1 MKFSISHI
9 LPIVLSLYVFSV
21 ELSAQT
27 LESASSLIKTDKV
40 MTHDPVMIK
49 EKDTYYLFATG
60 QGISV
65 MSSKDMDNWKFEP
78 PVFEEAPKW
87 AVNLI
92 DGYNGHTWAPDV
104 IYHGGLYHL
113 FYSCSAFGKNTSAIG
128 HATTPTLDR
137 KDPAFKWTDHGMVI
151 QSVPNRDSWNAIDP
165 NIIIDERGIPWM
177 CFGSFWD
184 GIKLVRL
191 TDDLN
196 AVAEPQEWY
205 SLSRRQHSVSMKAED
220 AGDGA
225 VEAPFIM
232 KHAEYY
238 YLFVSFD
245 YCCRGLQSDYK
256 VAVGRSK
263 DVRGP
268 YFDRDGKSMEVGGGS
283 IMVKGNKDWAG
294 IGHCAVYEFS
304 GKSYFIAHA
313 YSTKEDGVPKLIIRK
328 IRWTSDGWPEIDF

>member
-1 MKFSISHI
+1 MKFSTRILTAFIVGSSFAI
-9 LPIVLSLYVFSV
+9 LPV
-21 ELSAQT
+21 SARAAADDIIT
-27 LESASSLIKTDKV
+27 VDKV

-65 MSSKDMDNWKFEP
+65 MSSRDMKNWKFEP
-78 PVFEEAPKW
+78 SVFSEAPQW
-87 AVNLI
+87 AVELI

-104 IYHGGLYHL
+104 IYHNGLYHL

-137 KDPAFKWTDHGMVI
+137 EDPRFKWTDHGMVI

-165 NIIIDERGIPWM
+165 NIIIDEKGTPWM
-177 CFGSFWD
+177 TFGSFWD

-205 SLSRRQHSVSMKAED
+205 SISRRQRSVSVKSED

-232 KHAEYY
+232 KHGEYY

-245 YCCRGLQSDYK
+245 YCCRGLKSDYK

-268 YFDRDGKSMEVGGGS
+268 YLDRDGKSMEYGGGT
-283 IMVKGNKDWAG
+283 IIVKGDKNWAG
-294 IGHCAVYEFS
+294 IGHCAAYKFE
-304 GKSYFIAHA
+304 GKYYFIAHA
-313 YSTKEDGVPKLIIRK
+313 YSVKNDGTPMLYVRTIK
-328 IRWTSDGWPEIDF
+328 WTEDGWPIVG

>member
-1 MKFSISHI
+1 MKFSIQLLTAFIVGSSFAI
-9 LPIVLSLYVFSV
+9 LPV
-21 ELSAQT
+21 SARAAADDIIT
-27 LESASSLIKTDKV
+27 VDKV

-65 MSSKDMDNWKFEP
+65 MSSRDMKNWKFEP
-78 PVFEEAPKW
+78 SVFSEAPQW
-87 AVNLI
+87 AVELI

-137 KDPAFKWTDHGMVI
+137 KDPRFKWTDHGMVI

-165 NIIIDERGIPWM
+165 NIIIDEKGTPWM
-177 CFGSFWD
+177 TFGSFWD

-205 SLSRRQHSVSMKAED
+205 SISHRQRSVSVKSED

-232 KHAEYY
+232 KHGEYY

-245 YCCRGLQSDYK
+245 YCCRGLKSDYK

-268 YFDRDGKSMEVGGGS
+268 YLDRDGKSMEYGGGT
-283 IMVKGNKDWAG
+283 IIVKGDKNWAG
-294 IGHCAVYEFS
+294 IGHCAAYKFE
-304 GKSYFIAHA
+304 GKYYFIAHA
-313 YSTKEDGVPKLIIRK
+313 YSVKNDGTPMLYVRTIK
-328 IRWTSDGWPEIDF
+328 WTEDGWPIVG

>member
-1 MKFSISHI
+1 MKFGIQLLTAFIVGSSFAI
-9 LPIVLSLYVFSV
+9 LPV
-21 ELSAQT
+21 SARAAADDIIT
-27 LESASSLIKTDKV
+27 VDKV

-65 MSSKDMDNWKFEP
+65 MSSRDMKNWKFEP
-78 PVFEEAPKW
+78 SVFSEAPQW
-87 AVNLI
+87 AVELI

-137 KDPAFKWTDHGMVI
+137 KDPRFKWTDHGMVI

-165 NIIIDERGIPWM
+165 NIIIDEKGTPWM
-177 CFGSFWD
+177 TFGSFWD

-205 SLSRRQHSVSMKAED
+205 SISRRQRSVSVKSED

-232 KHAEYY
+232 KHGEYY

-245 YCCRGLQSDYK
+245 YCCRGLKSDYK

-268 YFDRDGKSMEVGGGS
+268 YLDRDGKSMEYGGGT
-283 IMVKGNKDWAG
+283 IIVKGDKNWAG
-294 IGHCAVYEFS
+294 IGHCAAYKFE
-304 GKSYFIAHA
+304 GKYYFIAHA
-313 YSTKEDGVPKLIIRK
+313 YSVKNDGTPMLYVRTIK
-328 IRWTSDGWPEIDF
+328 WTEDGWPIVG

>member
-1 MKFSISHI
+1 MKFSTRILMTFIVGSSFAI
-9 LPIVLSLYVFSV
+9 LPASV
-21 ELSAQT
+21 RAAADDIIT
-27 LESASSLIKTDKV
+27 VDKV

-65 MSSKDMDNWKFEP
+65 MSSRDMKNWKFEP
-78 PVFEEAPKW
+78 SVFSEAPQW
-87 AVNLI
+87 AVELI

-104 IYHGGLYHL
+104 IYHNGLYHL

-137 KDPAFKWTDHGMVI
+137 KDPRFKWTDHGMVI

-165 NIIIDERGIPWM
+165 NIIIDEKGTPWM
-177 CFGSFWD
+177 TFGSFWD

-205 SLSRRQHSVSMKAED
+205 SISRRQRSVSVKSED

-232 KHAEYY
+232 KHGEYY

-245 YCCRGLQSDYK
+245 YCCRGLKSDYK

-268 YFDRDGKSMEVGGGS
+268 YLDRDGKSMEHGGGT
-283 IMVKGNKDWAG
+283 IIVKGDKNWAG
-294 IGHCAVYEFS
+294 IGHCAAYKFE
-304 GKSYFIAHA
+304 GKYYFIAHA
-313 YSTKEDGVPKLIIRK
+313 YSVKNDGTPMLYVRTIK
-328 IRWTSDGWPEIDF
+328 WTEDGWPIVG

>member
-1 MKFSISHI
+1 MKFSIQLLTAFIVGSSFAI
-9 LPIVLSLYVFSV
+9 LPV
-21 ELSAQT
+21 SARAAADDIIT
-27 LESASSLIKTDKV
+27 VDKV

-65 MSSKDMDNWKFEP
+65 MSSRDMKNWKFEP
-78 PVFEEAPKW
+78 SVFSEAPQW
-87 AVNLI
+87 AVELI

-104 IYHGGLYHL
+104 IYHNGLYHL

-137 KDPAFKWTDHGMVI
+137 EDPRFKWTDHGMVI

-165 NIIIDERGIPWM
+165 NIIIDEKGTPWM
-177 CFGSFWD
+177 TFGSFWD

-205 SLSRRQHSVSMKAED
+205 SISRRQRSVSVKSED

-232 KHAEYY
+232 KHGEYY

-245 YCCRGLQSDYK
+245 YCCRGLKSDYK

-268 YFDRDGKSMEVGGGS
+268 YLDRDGKSMEYGGGT
-283 IMVKGNKDWAG
+283 IIVKGDKNWAG
-294 IGHCAVYEFS
+294 IGHCAAYKFE
-304 GKSYFIAHA
+304 GKYYFIAHA
-313 YSTKEDGVPKLIIRK
+313 YSVKNDGTPMLYVRTIK
-328 IRWTSDGWPEIDF
+328 WTEDGWPIVG

>member
-1 MKFSISHI
+1 MKFGIQLLTAFIVGSSFAI
-9 LPIVLSLYVFSV
+9 LPV
-21 ELSAQT
+21 SARAAADDIIT
-27 LESASSLIKTDKV
+27 VDKV

-65 MSSKDMDNWKFEP
+65 MSSRDMKNWKFEP
-78 PVFEEAPKW
+78 SVFSEAPQW
-87 AVNLI
+87 AVELI

-104 IYHGGLYHL
+104 IYHNGLYHL

-137 KDPAFKWTDHGMVI
+137 EDPRFKWTDHGMVI

-165 NIIIDERGIPWM
+165 NIIIDEKGTPWM
-177 CFGSFWD
+177 TFGSFWD

-205 SLSRRQHSVSMKAED
+205 SISRRQRSVSVKSED

-232 KHAEYY
+232 KHGEYY

-245 YCCRGLQSDYK
+245 YCCRGLKSDYK

-268 YFDRDGKSMEVGGGS
+268 YLDRDGKSMEYGGGT
-283 IMVKGNKDWAG
+283 IIVKGDKNWAG
-294 IGHCAVYEFS
+294 IGHCAAYKFE
-304 GKSYFIAHA
+304 GKYYFIAHA
-313 YSTKEDGVPKLIIRK
+313 YSVKNDGTPMLYVRTIK
-328 IRWTSDGWPEIDF
+328 WTEDGWPIVG

>member
-1 MKFSISHI
+1 MKLRIRLLTAFIVGSSFAI
-9 LPIVLSLYVFSV
+9 LPASV
-21 ELSAQT
+21 RASADDIIT
-27 LESASSLIKTDKV
+27 VDKV

-49 EKDTYYLFATG
+49 DKDTYYLFATG

-65 MSSKDMDNWKFEP
+65 MSSRDMKNWKFEP
-78 PVFEEAPKW
+78 SVFAEAPQW
-87 AVNLI
+87 AVDLI

-137 KDPAFKWTDHGMVI
+137 KDPRFKWTDHGKVI

-165 NIIIDERGIPWM
+165 NIIIDEKGTPWM
-177 CFGSFWD
+177 SFGSFWD

-205 SLSRRQHSVSMKAED
+205 SISRRQRSVNVKAVD

-232 KHAEYY
+232 KHGEYY

-245 YCCRGLQSDYK
+245 YCCRGLKSDYK

-263 DVRGP
+263 KVCGP
-268 YFDRDGKSMEVGGGS
+268 YFDRDGKSMEHGGGT
-283 IMVKGNKDWAG
+283 ILVKGNKDWAG
-294 IGHCAVYEFS
+294 IGHCAAYEFD

-313 YSTKEDGVPKLIIRK
+313 YSTKEDGAPKLIIRE
-328 IRWTSDGWPEIDF
+328 INWTSDGWPEVEIY

>member
-1 MKFSISHI
+1 MKFSTRILMTFIVGSSFAI
-9 LPIVLSLYVFSV
+9 LPASV
-21 ELSAQT
+21 RAAADDIIT
-27 LESASSLIKTDKV
+27 VDKV

-65 MSSKDMDNWKFEP
+65 MSSRDMKNWKFEP
-78 PVFEEAPKW
+78 SVFSEAPQW
-87 AVNLI
+87 AVELI

-104 IYHGGLYHL
+104 IYHGGQYHL

-137 KDPAFKWTDHGMVI
+137 KDPRFKWTDHGMVI

-165 NIIIDERGIPWM
+165 NIIIDEKGTPWM
-177 CFGSFWD
+177 TFGSFWD

-205 SLSRRQHSVSMKAED
+205 SISRRQRSVSVKSED

-232 KHAEYY
+232 KHGEYY

-245 YCCRGLQSDYK
+245 YCCRGLKSDYK

-268 YFDRDGKSMEVGGGS
+268 YLDRDGKSMEYGGGT
-283 IMVKGNKDWAG
+283 IIVKGDKNWAG
-294 IGHCAVYEFS
+294 IGHCAAYKFE
-304 GKSYFIAHA
+304 GKYYFIAHA
-313 YSTKEDGVPKLIIRK
+313 YSVKNDGTPMLYVRTIK
-328 IRWTSDGWPEIDF
+328 WTEDGWPIVG

>member
-1 MKFSISHI
+1 MKHI
-9 LPIVLSLYVFSV
+9 ALLALMSMAVATGDVYSQQNRPSV
-21 ELSAQT
+21 IT
-27 LESASSLIKTDKV
+27 TDNV

-49 EKDTYYLFATG
+49 ENNTYYLFATG

-65 MSSKDMDNWKFEP
+65 MSSKDMNNWKFEP

-87 AVNLI
+87 AVELI
-92 DGYNGHTWAPDV
+92 DGYKGHTWAPDV
-104 IYHGGLYHL
+104 IYHNGLYHI

-137 KDPAFKWTDHGMVI
+137 EDPRFEWTDHGMVI

-165 NIIIDERGIPWM
+165 NIIIDEKGTPWM
-177 CFGSFWD
+177 SFGSFWD

-191 TDDLN
+191 TGDLN

-205 SLSRRQHSVSMKAED
+205 SISRRQRSVNVKAED

-232 KHAEYY
+232 KHGGYY

-263 DVRGP
+263 NVCGP
-268 YFDRDGKSMEVGGGS
+268 YLDRDGKSMEHGGGT
-283 IMVKGNKDWAG
+283 ILVKGNKDWAG
-294 IGHCAVYEFS
+294 IGHCAAYEFD

-313 YSTKEDGVPKLIIRK
+313 YSVKEDGAPKLIIREIK
-328 IRWTSDGWPEIDF
+328 WTSDGWPDIIF

>member
-1 MKFSISHI
+1 MKFSIQLLTAFIVGSSFAI
-9 LPIVLSLYVFSV
+9 LPV
-21 ELSAQT
+21 SARAAADDIIT
-27 LESASSLIKTDKV
+27 VDKV

-65 MSSKDMDNWKFEP
+65 MSSRDMKNWKFEP
-78 PVFEEAPKW
+78 SVFSEAPQW
-87 AVNLI
+87 AVELI

-128 HATTPTLDR
+128 HATTPILDR
-137 KDPAFKWTDHGMVI
+137 EDPRFKWTDHGMVI

-165 NIIIDERGIPWM
+165 NIIIDEKGTPWM
-177 CFGSFWD
+177 TFGSFWD

-205 SLSRRQHSVSMKAED
+205 SISRRQRSVSVKSED

-232 KHAEYY
+232 KHGEYY

-245 YCCRGLQSDYK
+245 YCCRGLKSDYK

-268 YFDRDGKSMEVGGGS
+268 YLDRDGKSMEYGGGT
-283 IMVKGNKDWAG
+283 IIVKGDKNWAG
-294 IGHCAVYEFS
+294 IGHCAAYKFE
-304 GKSYFIAHA
+304 GKYYFIAHA
-313 YSTKEDGVPKLIIRK
+313 YSVKNDGTPMLYVRTIK
-328 IRWTSDGWPEIDF
+328 WTEDGWPIVG

>member
-1 MKFSISHI
+1 MKFRIQLFTAFIVGSSFAI
-9 LPIVLSLYVFSV
+9 LPVQARA
-21 ELSAQT
+21 SADDNIT
-27 LESASSLIKTDKV
+27 VDKV

-65 MSSKDMDNWKFEP
+65 MSSRDMKNWKYES
-78 PVFEEAPKW
+78 PVFTDAPQW
-87 AVNLI
+87 AVDLI

-137 KDPAFKWTDHGMVI
+137 KDPRFKWTDHGMVI

-165 NIIIDERGIPWM
+165 NIIIDEKGTPWM
-177 CFGSFWD
+177 TFGSFWD

-205 SLSRRQHSVSMKAED
+205 SISRRQRSFSVKSED

-225 VEAPFIM
+225 VEAPFII
-232 KHAEYY
+232 KRGEYY

-268 YFDRDGKSMEVGGGS
+268 YLDREGKSMEHGGGT
-283 IMVKGNKDWAG
+283 IIVKGDKDWAG
-294 IGHCAVYEFS
+294 IGHCAAYKFDGEY
-304 GKSYFIAHA
+304 YFIAHA
-313 YSTKEDGVPKLIIRK
+313 YSAKNDGTPMLYIRTMK
-328 IRWTSDGWPEIDF
+328 WTEDGWPEIL

>member
-1 MKFSISHI
+1 MKFSTRI
-9 LPIVLSLYVFSV
+9 LMTFIVGSSFAIQPV
-21 ELSAQT
+21 SARAAADDIIT
-27 LESASSLIKTDKV
+27 VDKV

-65 MSSKDMDNWKFEP
+65 MSSRDMKNWKFEP
-78 PVFEEAPKW
+78 SVFAEAPKW
-87 AVNLI
+87 AVELI

-104 IYHGGLYHL
+104 IYHNGLYHL

-137 KDPAFKWTDHGMVI
+137 EDPRFKWTDHGMVI

-165 NIIIDERGIPWM
+165 NIIIDEKGTPWM
-177 CFGSFWD
+177 TFGSFWD

-205 SLSRRQHSVSMKAED
+205 SISRRQRSVSVKSED

-232 KHAEYY
+232 KHGEYY

-245 YCCRGLQSDYK
+245 YCCRGLKSDYK

-268 YFDRDGKSMEVGGGS
+268 YLDRDGKSMEYGGGT
-283 IMVKGNKDWAG
+283 IIVKGDKNWAG
-294 IGHCAVYEFS
+294 IGHCAAYKFE
-304 GKSYFIAHA
+304 GKYYFIAHA
-313 YSTKEDGVPKLIIRK
+313 YSVKNDGTPMLYVRTIK
-328 IRWTSDGWPEIDF
+328 WTEDGWPIVG

>member
-1 MKFSISHI
+1 MTFIVGSSFAI
-9 LPIVLSLYVFSV
+9 LPV
-21 ELSAQT
+21 SARAAADDIIT
-27 LESASSLIKTDKV
+27 VDKV

-65 MSSKDMDNWKFEP
+65 MSSRDMKNWKFEP
-78 PVFEEAPKW
+78 SVFSEAPQW
-87 AVNLI
+87 AVELI

-104 IYHGGLYHL
+104 IYHGGQYHL

-137 KDPAFKWTDHGMVI
+137 KDPRFKWTDHGMVI

-165 NIIIDERGIPWM
+165 NIIIDEKGTPWM
-177 CFGSFWD
+177 TFGSFWD

-205 SLSRRQHSVSMKAED
+205 SISRRQRSVSVKSED

-232 KHAEYY
+232 KHGEYY

-245 YCCRGLQSDYK
+245 YCCRGLKSDYK

-268 YFDRDGKSMEVGGGS
+268 YLDRDGKSMEVGGGS

-294 IGHCAVYEFS
+294 IGHCAAYEFG

-313 YSTKEDGVPKLIIRK
+313 YSTKEDGTPKLIIREIK
-328 IRWTSDGWPEIDF
+328 WTSDGWPEVEF

>member
-1 MKFSISHI
+1 MKFGIQLLTAFIVGSSFAI
-9 LPIVLSLYVFSV
+9 LPV
-21 ELSAQT
+21 SARAAADDIIT
-27 LESASSLIKTDKV
+27 VDKV

-65 MSSKDMDNWKFEP
+65 MSSRDMKNWKFEP
-78 PVFEEAPKW
+78 SVFSEAPQW
-87 AVNLI
+87 AVELI

-104 IYHGGLYHL
+104 IYYGGLYHL

-137 KDPAFKWTDHGMVI
+137 EDPRFKWTDHGMVI

-165 NIIIDERGIPWM
+165 NIIIDEKGTPWM
-177 CFGSFWD
+177 TFGSFWD

-205 SLSRRQHSVSMKAED
+205 SISRRQRSVSVKSED

-232 KHAEYY
+232 KHGEYY

-245 YCCRGLQSDYK
+245 YCCRGLKSDYK

-268 YFDRDGKSMEVGGGS
+268 YLDRDGKSMEYGGGT
-283 IMVKGNKDWAG
+283 IIVKGDKNWAG
-294 IGHCAVYEFS
+294 IGHCAAYKFE
-304 GKSYFIAHA
+304 GKYYFIAHA
-313 YSTKEDGVPKLIIRK
+313 YSVKNDGTPMLYVRTIK
-328 IRWTSDGWPEIDF
+328 WTEDGWPIVG

>member
-1 MKFSISHI
+1 MKVRIQLLTAFIVGSSFAI
-9 LPIVLSLYVFSV
+9 LPV
-21 ELSAQT
+21 SARAAADDIIT
-27 LESASSLIKTDKV
+27 VDKV

-65 MSSKDMDNWKFEP
+65 MSSRDMKNWKFEP
-78 PVFEEAPKW
+78 SVFSEAPQW
-87 AVNLI
+87 AVELI

-104 IYHGGLYHL
+104 IYHNGLYHL

-137 KDPAFKWTDHGMVI
+137 EDPRFKWTDHGMVI

-165 NIIIDERGIPWM
+165 NIIIDEKGTPWM
-177 CFGSFWD
+177 TFGSFWD

-205 SLSRRQHSVSMKAED
+205 SISRRQRSVSVKSED

-232 KHAEYY
+232 KHGEYY

-245 YCCRGLQSDYK
+245 YCCRGLKSDYK

-268 YFDRDGKSMEVGGGS
+268 YLDRDGKSMEYGGGT
-283 IMVKGNKDWAG
+283 IIVKGDKNWAG
-294 IGHCAVYEFS
+294 IGHCAAYKFE
-304 GKSYFIAHA
+304 GKYYFIAHA
-313 YSTKEDGVPKLIIRK
+313 YSVKNDGTPMLYVRTIK
-328 IRWTSDGWPEIDF
+328 WTEDGWPIVG

>member
-1 MKFSISHI
+1 MTFIVGSSFAI
-9 LPIVLSLYVFSV
+9 LPASV
-21 ELSAQT
+21 RAAADDIIT
-27 LESASSLIKTDKV
+27 VDKV

-65 MSSKDMDNWKFEP
+65 MSSRDMKNWKFEP
-78 PVFEEAPKW
+78 SVFSEAPQW
-87 AVNLI
+87 AVELI

-104 IYHGGLYHL
+104 IYHNGLYHL

-137 KDPAFKWTDHGMVI
+137 EDPRFKWTDHGMVI

-165 NIIIDERGIPWM
+165 NIIIDEKGTPWM
-177 CFGSFWD
+177 TFGSFWD

-205 SLSRRQHSVSMKAED
+205 SISRRQRSVSVKSED

-232 KHAEYY
+232 KHGEYY

-245 YCCRGLQSDYK
+245 YCCRGLKSDYK

-268 YFDRDGKSMEVGGGS
+268 YLDRDGKSMEYGGGT
-283 IMVKGNKDWAG
+283 IIVKGDKNWAG
-294 IGHCAVYEFS
+294 IGHCAAYKFE
-304 GKSYFIAHA
+304 GKYYFIAHA
-313 YSTKEDGVPKLIIRK
+313 YSVKNDGTPMLYVRTIK
-328 IRWTSDGWPEIDF
+328 WTEDGWPIVG

>member
-1 MKFSISHI
+1 MKFSTRILMTFIVGSSFAI
-9 LPIVLSLYVFSV
+9 LPV
-21 ELSAQT
+21 SARAAADDIIT
-27 LESASSLIKTDKV
+27 VDKV

-65 MSSKDMDNWKFEP
+65 MSSRDMKNWKFEP
-78 PVFEEAPKW
+78 SVFSEAPQW
-87 AVNLI
+87 AVELI

-104 IYHGGLYHL
+104 IYHGGQYHL

-137 KDPAFKWTDHGMVI
+137 KDPRFKWTDHGMVI

-165 NIIIDERGIPWM
+165 NIIIDEKGTPWM
-177 CFGSFWD
+177 TFGSFWD

-205 SLSRRQHSVSMKAED
+205 SISRRQRSVSVKSED

-232 KHAEYY
+232 KHGEYY

-245 YCCRGLQSDYK
+245 YCCRGLKSDYK

-268 YFDRDGKSMEVGGGS
+268 YLDRDGKSMEYGGGT
-283 IMVKGNKDWAG
+283 IIVKGDKNWAG
-294 IGHCAVYEFS
+294 IGHCAAYKFE
-304 GKSYFIAHA
+304 GKYYFIAHA
-313 YSTKEDGVPKLIIRK
+313 YSVKNDGTPMLYVRTIK
-328 IRWTSDGWPEIDF
+328 WTEDGWPIVG

>member
-1 MKFSISHI
+1 MKFGIQLLTAFIVGSSFAI
-9 LPIVLSLYVFSV
+9 LPV
-21 ELSAQT
+21 SARAAADDIIT
-27 LESASSLIKTDKV
+27 VDKV

-65 MSSKDMDNWKFEP
+65 MSSRDMKNWKFEP
-78 PVFEEAPKW
+78 SVFAEAPKW
-87 AVNLI
+87 AVELI

-104 IYHGGLYHL
+104 IYHNGLYHL

-137 KDPAFKWTDHGMVI
+137 EDPRFKWTDHGMVI

-165 NIIIDERGIPWM
+165 NIIIDEKGTPWM
-177 CFGSFWD
+177 TFGSFWD

-191 TDDLN
+191 TEDLN
-196 AVAEPQEWY
+196 SVAEPQEWY
-205 SLSRRQHSVSMKAED
+205 SISRRQRSVSVKGED

-232 KHAEYY
+232 KYDEYY

-245 YCCRGLQSDYK
+245 YCCRGLKSDYK

-268 YFDRDGKSMEVGGGS
+268 YLDRDGKSMEYGGGT
-283 IMVKGNKDWAG
+283 IIVKGDKNWAG
-294 IGHCAVYEFS
+294 IGHCAAYKFE
-304 GKSYFIAHA
+304 GKYYFIAHA
-313 YSTKEDGVPKLIIRK
+313 YSVKNDGTPMLYVRTIK
-328 IRWTSDGWPEIDF
+328 WTEDGWPIVG

>member
-1 MKFSISHI
+1 MKHI
-9 LPIVLSLYVFSV
+9 ALLIILLFTVVIGDVYSKGKKSYSV
-21 ELSAQT
+21 PVDS
-27 LESASSLIKTDKV
+27 V

-65 MSSKDMDNWKFEP
+65 MSSLDMKNWKFEP
-78 PVFEEAPKW
+78 PVFADAPLW
-87 AVNLI
+87 AVKLI

-137 KDPAFKWTDHGMVI
+137 KDPRFKWTDHGMVI

-165 NIIIDERGIPWM
+165 NIIIDEKGTPWM
-177 CFGSFWD
+177 TFGSFWD

-205 SLSRRQHSVSMKAED
+205 SVSRRQRSVSVKGVD

-232 KHAEYY
+232 KHGEYY

-245 YCCRGLQSDYK
+245 YCCRGVQSDYK
-256 VAVGRSK
+256 VAVGRSR

-268 YFDRDGKSMEVGGGS
+268 YLDREGKSMEVGGGS

-294 IGHCAVYEFS
+294 IGHCAAYEFD

-313 YSTKEDGVPKLIIRK
+313 YSMKENGTPKLIIRQIK
-328 IRWTSDGWPEIDF
+328 WTSDGWPEVDL

>member
-1 MKFSISHI
+1 MKFSTRILMTFIVGSSFAI
-9 LPIVLSLYVFSV
+9 LPV
-21 ELSAQT
+21 SARAAADDIIT
-27 LESASSLIKTDKV
+27 VDKV

-65 MSSKDMDNWKFEP
+65 MSSRDMKNWKFEP
-78 PVFEEAPKW
+78 SVFSEAPQW
-87 AVNLI
+87 AVELI

-104 IYHGGLYHL
+104 IYHGGQYHL

-137 KDPAFKWTDHGMVI
+137 KDPRFKWTDHGMVI

-165 NIIIDERGIPWM
+165 NIIIDEKGTPWM
-177 CFGSFWD
+177 TFGSFWD

-205 SLSRRQHSVSMKAED
+205 SISRRQRSVSVKSED

-232 KHAEYY
+232 KHGEYY

-245 YCCRGLQSDYK
+245 YCCRGLKSDYK

-268 YFDRDGKSMEVGGGS
+268 YLDRDGKSMEVGGGS

-294 IGHCAVYEFS
+294 IGHCAAYEFG

-313 YSTKEDGVPKLIIRK
+313 YSTKEDGTPKLIIREIK
-328 IRWTSDGWPEIDF
+328 WTSDGWPEVEF

>member
-1 MKFSISHI
+1 MKIVIQLLTAFIVGSSFAI
-9 LPIVLSLYVFSV
+9 LPVSARAVADDIVTV
-21 ELSAQT
+21 
-27 LESASSLIKTDKV
+27 DKV

-65 MSSKDMDNWKFEP
+65 MSSRDMKNWKFEP
-78 PVFEEAPKW
+78 SVFSEAPQW
-87 AVNLI
+87 AVELI

-104 IYHGGLYHL
+104 IYHGGQYHL

-137 KDPAFKWTDHGMVI
+137 KDPRFKWTDHGMVI

-165 NIIIDERGIPWM
+165 NIIIDEKGTPWM
-177 CFGSFWD
+177 TFGSFWD

-196 AVAEPQEWY
+196 AVTEPQEWY
-205 SLSRRQHSVSMKAED
+205 SISRRQRSVSVKSED

-232 KHAEYY
+232 KHGEYY

-245 YCCRGLQSDYK
+245 YCCRGLKSDYK

-268 YFDRDGKSMEVGGGS
+268 YLDRDGKSMEVGGGS

-294 IGHCAVYEFS
+294 IGHCAAYEFG

-313 YSTKEDGVPKLIIRK
+313 YSTKEDGAPKLIIREIK
-328 IRWTSDGWPEIDF
+328 WTSDGWPEVEMY

>member
-1 MKFSISHI
+1 MKFSTRILMTFIVGSSFAI
-9 LPIVLSLYVFSV
+9 LPV
-21 ELSAQT
+21 SARAAADDIIT
-27 LESASSLIKTDKV
+27 VDKV

-65 MSSKDMDNWKFEP
+65 MSSRDMKNWKFEP
-78 PVFEEAPKW
+78 SVFSEAPQW
-87 AVNLI
+87 AVELI

-137 KDPAFKWTDHGMVI
+137 EDPRFKWTDHGMVI

-165 NIIIDERGIPWM
+165 NIIIDEKGTPWM
-177 CFGSFWD
+177 TFGSFWD

-205 SLSRRQHSVSMKAED
+205 SISRRQRSVSVKSED

-232 KHAEYY
+232 KHGEYY

-245 YCCRGLQSDYK
+245 YCCRGLKSDYK

-268 YFDRDGKSMEVGGGS
+268 YLDRDGKSMEYGGGT
-283 IMVKGNKDWAG
+283 IIVKGDKNWAG
-294 IGHCAVYEFS
+294 IGHCAAYKFE
-304 GKSYFIAHA
+304 GKYYFIAHA
-313 YSTKEDGVPKLIIRK
+313 YSVKNDGTPMLYVRTIK
-328 IRWTSDGWPEIDF
+328 WTEDGWPIVG

>member
-1 MKFSISHI
+1 MKFSTRILMTFIVGSSFAI
-9 LPIVLSLYVFSV
+9 LPASV
-21 ELSAQT
+21 RAAADDIIT
-27 LESASSLIKTDKV
+27 VDKV

-65 MSSKDMDNWKFEP
+65 MSSRDMKNWKFEP
-78 PVFEEAPKW
+78 SVFSEAPQW
-87 AVNLI
+87 AVELI

-104 IYHGGLYHL
+104 IYHNGLYHL

-137 KDPAFKWTDHGMVI
+137 EDPRFKWTDHGMVI

-165 NIIIDERGIPWM
+165 NIIIDEKGTPWM
-177 CFGSFWD
+177 TFGSFWD

-205 SLSRRQHSVSMKAED
+205 SISHRQRSVSVKSED

-232 KHAEYY
+232 KHGEYY

-245 YCCRGLQSDYK
+245 YCCRGLKSDYK

-268 YFDRDGKSMEVGGGS
+268 YLDRDGKSMEYGGGT
-283 IMVKGNKDWAG
+283 IIVKGDKNWAG
-294 IGHCAVYEFS
+294 IGHCAAYKFE
-304 GKSYFIAHA
+304 GKYYFIAHA
-313 YSTKEDGVPKLIIRK
+313 YSVKNDGTPMLYVRTIK
-328 IRWTSDGWPEIDF
+328 WTEDGWPIVG

>member
-1 MKFSISHI
+1 MKFSIQLLTAFIVGSSFAI
-9 LPIVLSLYVFSV
+9 LPV
-21 ELSAQT
+21 SARAAADDIIT
-27 LESASSLIKTDKV
+27 VDKV

-49 EKDTYYLFATG
+49 EKDIYYLFATG

-65 MSSKDMDNWKFEP
+65 MSSRDMKNWKFEP
-78 PVFEEAPKW
+78 SVFSEAPKW
-87 AVNLI
+87 AVELI
-92 DGYNGHTWAPDV
+92 DGYHGHTWAPDV

-137 KDPAFKWTDHGMVI
+137 KNPRFKWTDHGMVI

-165 NIIIDERGIPWM
+165 NIIIDEKGTPWM
-177 CFGSFWD
+177 TFGSFWD
-184 GIKLVRL
+184 GIRLVRL
-191 TDDLN
+191 TEDLN
-196 AVAEPQEWY
+196 SVAEPQEWY
-205 SLSRRQHSVSMKAED
+205 SISRRQRSVSVKGVD

-232 KHAEYY
+232 KHGEYY

-245 YCCRGLQSDYK
+245 YCCRGLKSDYK

-268 YFDRDGKSMEVGGGS
+268 YLDRDGKSMEYGGGT
-283 IMVKGNKDWAG
+283 IIVKGDKNWAG
-294 IGHCAVYEFS
+294 IGHCAAYKFE
-304 GKSYFIAHA
+304 GKYYFIAHA
-313 YSTKEDGVPKLIIRK
+313 YSVKNDGTPMLYVRTIK
-328 IRWTSDGWPEIDF
+328 WTEDGWPIVG

>member
-1 MKFSISHI
+1 MKFSIQLLTAFIVGSSFAI
-9 LPIVLSLYVFSV
+9 LSV
-21 ELSAQT
+21 SVRAAADDIIT
-27 LESASSLIKTDKV
+27 VDKV

-65 MSSKDMDNWKFEP
+65 MSSRDMKNWKFEP
-78 PVFEEAPKW
+78 SVFSEAPQW
-87 AVNLI
+87 AVELI

-104 IYHGGLYHL
+104 IYHNGLYHL

-137 KDPAFKWTDHGMVI
+137 EDPRFKWTDHGMVI

-165 NIIIDERGIPWM
+165 NIIIDEKGTPWM
-177 CFGSFWD
+177 TFGSFWD

-205 SLSRRQHSVSMKAED
+205 SISHRQRSVSVKSED

-232 KHAEYY
+232 KHGEYY

-245 YCCRGLQSDYK
+245 YCCRGLKSDYK

-268 YFDRDGKSMEVGGGS
+268 YLDRDGKSMEYGGGT
-283 IMVKGNKDWAG
+283 IIVKGDKNWAG
-294 IGHCAVYEFS
+294 IGHCAAYKFE
-304 GKSYFIAHA
+304 GKYYFIAHA
-313 YSTKEDGVPKLIIRK
+313 YSVKNDGTPMLYVRTIK
-328 IRWTSDGWPEIDF
+328 WTEDGWPIVG

>member
-1 MKFSISHI
+1 MK
-9 LPIVLSLYVFSV
+9 
-21 ELSAQT
+21 
-27 LESASSLIKTDKV
+27 
-40 MTHDPVMIK
+40 
-49 EKDTYYLFATG
+49 
-60 QGISV
+60 
-65 MSSKDMDNWKFEP
+65 NWKFEP
-78 PVFEEAPKW
+78 SVFAEAPKW
-87 AVNLI
+87 AVDLI

-104 IYHGGLYHL
+104 IYHNGLYHL

-137 KDPAFKWTDHGMVI
+137 EDPRFKWTDHGMVI

-165 NIIIDERGIPWM
+165 NIIIDEKGTPWM
-177 CFGSFWD
+177 TFGSFWD

-205 SLSRRQHSVSMKAED
+205 SISRRQRSVSVKSED

-232 KHAEYY
+232 KHGEYY

-245 YCCRGLQSDYK
+245 YCCRGLKSDYK

-268 YFDRDGKSMEVGGGS
+268 YLDRDGKSMEHGGGT
-283 IMVKGNKDWAG
+283 IIVKGDKNWAG
-294 IGHCAVYEFS
+294 IGHCAAYKFE
-304 GKSYFIAHA
+304 GKYYFIAHA
-313 YSTKEDGVPKLIIRK
+313 YSVKNDGTPMLYVRTIK
-328 IRWTSDGWPEIDF
+328 WTEDGWPIVG

>member
-1 MKFSISHI
+1 MKLGIQLLTAFIVGSSFAI
-9 LPIVLSLYVFSV
+9 LPV
-21 ELSAQT
+21 SARAAADDIIT
-27 LESASSLIKTDKV
+27 VDKV

-65 MSSKDMDNWKFEP
+65 MSSRDMKNWKFEP
-78 PVFEEAPKW
+78 SVFAEAPKW
-87 AVNLI
+87 AVDLI

-104 IYHGGLYHL
+104 IYHNGWYHL

-137 KDPAFKWTDHGMVI
+137 EDPRFKWTDHGMVI

-165 NIIIDERGIPWM
+165 NIIIDEKGTPWM
-177 CFGSFWD
+177 TFGSFWD

-205 SLSRRQHSVSMKAED
+205 SISRRQRSVSVKSED

-232 KHAEYY
+232 KHGEYY

-245 YCCRGLQSDYK
+245 YCCRGLKSDYK

-268 YFDRDGKSMEVGGGS
+268 YLDRDGKSMEYGGGT
-283 IMVKGNKDWAG
+283 IIVKGDKNWVG
-294 IGHCAVYEFS
+294 IGHCAAYKFE
-304 GKSYFIAHA
+304 GKYYFIAHA
-313 YSTKEDGVPKLIIRK
+313 YSVKNDGTTMLYVRIMK
-328 IRWTSDGWPEIDF
+328 WTEDGWPIIG

>member
-1 MKFSISHI
+1 MKFGIQLLTAFIVGSSFAI
-9 LPIVLSLYVFSV
+9 LPV
-21 ELSAQT
+21 SARAAADDIIT
-27 LESASSLIKTDKV
+27 VDKV

-65 MSSKDMDNWKFEP
+65 MSSRDMKNWKFEP
-78 PVFEEAPKW
+78 SVFSEAPKW
-87 AVNLI
+87 AVELI

-104 IYHGGLYHL
+104 IYHNGLYHL

-137 KDPAFKWTDHGMVI
+137 EDPRFKWTDHGMVI

-165 NIIIDERGIPWM
+165 NIIIDEKGTPWM
-177 CFGSFWD
+177 SFGSFWD

-205 SLSRRQHSVSMKAED
+205 SISRRQRSVNVKAVD

-232 KHAEYY
+232 KHGEYY

-245 YCCRGLQSDYK
+245 YCCRGLKSDYK

-268 YFDRDGKSMEVGGGS
+268 YLDRDGKSMEHGGGT
-283 IMVKGNKDWAG
+283 IIVKGDKNWAG
-294 IGHCAVYEFS
+294 IGHCAAYKFE
-304 GKSYFIAHA
+304 GKYYFIAHA
-313 YSTKEDGVPKLIIRK
+313 YSVKNDGTPMLYVRTIK
-328 IRWTSDGWPEIDF
+328 WTEDGWPIVG